1 MINIFEILIFLGF
14 RFFQSN
20 ILERQL
26 QIFCEFDAQ
35 KLKPCYGESSQKL
48 SNKLYNTQV
57 KIIDASNLRK
67 KTKTNLF
74 ISPQE

>member
-14 RFFQSN
+14 RFFHSN

-35 KLKPCYGESSQKL
+35 KLKPCYGEIIAK
-48 SNKLYNTQV
+48 TV
-57 KIIDASNLRK
+57 K
-67 KTKTNLF
+67 
-74 ISPQE
+74 